1 MSIKLMKF
9 VLICF
14 LCIGIV
20 ALIARLIQY
29 FKS

>member
-1 MSIKLMKF
+1 MSNKLMKF

-20 ALIARLIQY
+20 VLIVWLIQY
-29 FKS
+29 LKS

>member
-1 MSIKLMKF
+1 MSNKLMKF

-20 ALIARLIQY
+20 TLIAWLIRY
-29 FKS
+29 LKT